1 MEKKSRT
8 LAFTMTTTFESLPVE
23 LIAEIL
29 SELDLASLIEVSYLS
44 RRLRFIASDSSL
56 NPWRRPIIRN
66 LYNLD
71 YENCLKHLSVRTI
84 VPRQNWIEVLSLAT
98 PSFLLFDA
106 TLPNL
111 RAVEWEECFRRR
123 FLPGWTKW
131 KKDSSWR
138 EAFLKV
144 LHRVWHRSH
153 TSCTTDESWTKY
165 VVLNRNGSANELEGS
180 SRSFNPLVIF
190 NEMKLQSNL
199 AHLETRVRL
208 VVEFPDVR
216 IIALGVLN
224 RPKTQFTVNANARAF
239 LHPPGIEAV
248 DNILTGSSDGNDSV
262 ESDNNTQPPNTLPDR
277 LYFPVNQTSQ
287 AGYDRLTY
295 PLPSHSYRDYPFY
308 TPGGS
313 DKRWM
318 GSGALEEEGMQW
330 VGGLMLTT
338 QIIGSHTRETI
349 ADGPPL
355 QEMDI
360 VTGAGRNQYASFS
373 WQDLLVIAPWM
384 QERVSKIIYG
394 PGLGN

>member
-1 MEKKSRT
+1 
-8 LAFTMTTTFESLPVE
+8 MTTTFESLPVE

-239 LHPPGIEAV
+239 LHPPGIEA
-248 DNILTGSSDGNDSV
+248 
-262 ESDNNTQPPNTLPDR
+262 
-277 LYFPVNQTSQ
+277 TSQ